1 MAKKISLSGI
11 GLKLTVPS
19 VGYFLIAGLLTL
31 FFPKIF
37 LIEILPH
44 WTLIKIG
51 IVLLAMGIPMLVISA
66 LTVSVSFRKGEL
78 LTTGIYARSRNPLYA
93 AWILFIIPGLSLFFK
108 SWPILGTALVTYI
121 SFKIS
126 IKDEYSYLKGM
137 FGQAYLDYE
146 ASVNELLPLPKLF
159 KRKSTRT

>member
-1 MAKKISLSGI
+1 MANKIGLVGI
-11 GLKLTVPS
+11 GFKLAVPS
-19 VGYFLIAGLLTL
+19 VAYFLIAGLLTL

-37 LIEILPH
+37 LIEIVPH

-66 LTVSVSFRKGEL
+66 ATVSVSYRKGEL

-93 AWILFIIPGLSLFFK
+93 AWILFIIPGLSLFFE
-108 SWPILGTALVTYI
+108 SWLILGTAVVTYV
-121 SFKIS
+121 SFKIF
-126 IKDEYSYLKGM
+126 IKDEISYLKEM
-137 FGQAYLDYE
+137 FGQEYLNYE

-159 KRKSTRT
+159 RKKPVRK